1 MLAIKKDSK
10 WLDNIGHICT
20 VLNVPED
27 QEDLT
32 KMMQYQYQVEYQR
45 KNKKVISRE
54 LKNLPMYRFLDDMKP
69 LNDGVNE
76 QPYWP

>member
-1 MLAIKKDSK
+1 MLAIQKDSK

-32 KMMQYQYQVEYQR
+32 KMMHYQYQVEYQR

-54 LKNLPMYRFLDDMKP
+54 LKNLPMYRFLEDMKP
-69 LNDGVNE
+69 LNDE
-76 QPYWP
+76 

>member
-1 MLAIKKDSK
+1 MSAIIKDSK
-10 WLDNIGHICT
+10 WIDNTGHICT
-20 VLNVPED
+20 VLMVPED

-54 LKNLPMYRFLDDMKP
+54 IKSIPMYRFLEDMKP
-69 LNDGVNE
+69 LNDTE
-76 QPYWP
+76 KQ

>member
-10 WLDNIGHICT
+10 WLDSIGHICT

-27 QEDLT
+27 QKDLT

-45 KNKKVISRE
+45 KNKKIISWE
-54 LKNLPMYRFLDDMKP
+54 LKSFPMYRFLDDMTP
-69 LNDGVNE
+69 LNDVVND
-76 QPYWP
+76 QL

>member
-32 KMMQYQYQVEYQR
+32 KMMHYQYQVEYQR
-45 KNKKVISRE
+45 KNKKIISRE
-54 LKNLPMYRFLDDMKP
+54 LKSFPMYRFLEDMKP
-69 LNDGVNE
+69 LNDAVNG
-76 QPYWP
+76 QR

>member
-10 WLDNIGHICT
+10 WLDYFGQICI
-20 VLNVPED
+20 VLKVPED

-32 KMMQYQYQVEYQR
+32 KMIQYQVEYQR

>member
-20 VLNVPED
+20 VQMVPEN

-32 KMMQYQYQVEYQR
+32 EMMQYQYQVEYQG
-45 KNKKVISRE
+45 KNKKVIRGE
-54 LKNLPMYRFLDDMKP
+54 LKSCPMYRFLEDMKP
-69 LNDGVNE
+69 LNDVVN
-76 QPYWP
+76 

>member
-10 WLDNIGHICT
+10 WLDNIGHICI
-20 VLNVPED
+20 VLKVPED

-32 KMMQYQYQVEYQR
+32 KMMQYHYQVEYQR

-54 LKNLPMYRFLDDMKP
+54 LKSIPMYRFLEDMKP
-69 LNDGVNE
+69 LNDTE
-76 QPYWP
+76 KQ

>member
-1 MLAIKKDSK
+1 MFAIKKDSK

-32 KMMQYQYQVEYQR
+32 KMIQYQYQVEYQLTVR
-45 KNKKVISRE
+45 PI
-54 LKNLPMYRFLDDMKP
+54 LPPVHENMADYDHLLWKHHRT
-69 LNDGVNE
+69 
-76 QPYWP
+76 

>member
-1 MLAIKKDSK
+1 MLAINKNSK

-20 VLNVPED
+20 VLEVPDD

-45 KNKKVISRE
+45 KNKKLISRE
-54 LKNLPMYRFLDDMKP
+54 LKNFPMYRFLDNMTP

-76 QPYWP
+76 QH

>member
-10 WLDNIGHICT
+10 WLDNLGHICT
-20 VLNVPED
+20 VLMVPED

-45 KNKKVISRE
+45 KNKKVIRRE
-54 LKNLPMYRFLDDMKP
+54 LKSFPMYRFLEDMKP
-69 LNDGVNE
+69 LNNVVNE
-76 QPYWP
+76 QR

>member
-10 WLDNIGHICT
+10 WLDYIGHICT

-32 KMMQYQYQVEYQR
+32 KMMHYQYQVEYQR
-45 KNKKVISRE
+45 KNKKIISRE
-54 LKNLPMYRFLDDMKP
+54 LKSFPMYRFLEDMKP
-69 LNDGVNE
+69 LNDVVNG
-76 QPYWP
+76 QR

>member
-10 WLDNIGHICT
+10 WLDYIGHICT
-20 VLNVPED
+20 VLNVPEY

-32 KMMQYQYQVEYQR
+32 KMILYQVEYQR

-69 LNDGVNE
+69 LNDVVNE
-76 QPYWP
+76 QL

>member
-10 WLDNIGHICT
+10 WLDNVGHICI
-20 VLNVPED
+20 VLKVPED

-54 LKNLPMYRFLDDMKP
+54 LKSMPMYRFLEDMKP
-69 LNDGVNE
+69 LNDTE
-76 QPYWP
+76 KQ

>member
-32 KMMQYQYQVEYQR
+32 KMIQYQVEYQR
-45 KNKKVISRE
+45 KNEKVISRE
-54 LKNLPMYRFLDDMKP
+54 LKNFPMYRFLEDMKP
-69 LNDGVNE
+69 IK
-76 QPYWP
+76 

>member
-10 WLDNIGHICT
+10 WLDNVGHICI
-20 VLNVPED
+20 VMKVPED

-54 LKNLPMYRFLDDMKP
+54 LKSMPMYRFLEDMKP
-69 LNDGVNE
+69 LNDTE
-76 QPYWP
+76 KQ

>member
-10 WLDNIGHICT
+10 WLDCIGHICI

-27 QEDLT
+27 HEDLT
-32 KMMQYQYQVEYQR
+32 KMILYQVEYQR

-69 LNDGVNE
+69 LND
-76 QPYWP
+76 W